1 MSFPWQLINFRL
13 LVNGVSRLTFSF
25 ACIGLGGQFLG
36 FVFLSPQWVSTISYY
51 VLING
56 VFGVSA
62 SGVVHHFLKGVSA
75 QAFCPN
81 CKNAM
86 IPSGFICSECGA
98 QVTIPNKEKH

>member
-1 MSFPWQLINFRL
+1 MSFPLPSINFRF
-13 LVNGVSRLTFSF
+13 LVDGVSRLSFSF

-36 FVFLSPQWVSTISYY
+36 FVFLSPSWVSIISFY

-62 SGVVHHFLKGVSA
+62 AGVVHHFLKDVSA
-75 QAFCPN
+75 QAVCPS

-98 QVTIPNKEKH
+98 QVTIPKKEKQ